1 MKKGYVD
8 GYVLPVKKSKLATYK
23 KMATAAGKT
32 WIKYGALQYF
42 ECAGDDMKIA
52 AKYKVLPFQ
61 KMAKAKPNETVI
73 FAFVVFKSKAHRDQV
88 NKKVMKNMTMTPEL
102 EKECKDL
109 FDMHKMAY
117 AGFKP
122 IVALEKRK

>member
-8 GYVLPVKKSKLATYK
+8 GYVLPVKKNKLATYK
-23 KMATAAGKT
+23 KMATMAGKT

-42 ECAGDDMKIA
+42 ECAGNDMSIA
-52 AKYKVLPFQ
+52 SKMKLLPFQ
-61 KMAKAKPNETVI
+61 KMAKAKPNETII
-73 FAFVVFKSKAHRDQV
+73 FAFVVFKSKAHRDRV
-88 NKKVMKNMTMTPEL
+88 NKKVMKNMTMTPDL

-122 IVALEKRK
+122 IVGLEKKK

>member
-23 KMATAAGKT
+23 KMATEAGKM
-32 WIKYGALQYF
+32 WIKHGALQYF
-42 ECAGDDMKIA
+42 ECAGDDMSIASKMKI
-52 AKYKVLPFQ
+52 LPFQ

-88 NKKVMKNMTMTPEL
+88 NKKVMAGMTMTSADQEA
-102 EKECKDL
+102 CKNL

>member
-8 GYVLPVKKSKLATYK
+8 GYVLPVPKKNLAKYK
-23 KMATAAGKT
+23 KMATEAGKM
-32 WIKYGALQYF
+32 WIKCGALQYF
-42 ECAGDDMKIA
+42 ECVGDDMKIA
-52 AKYKVLPFQ
+52 SKYKVLPFQ

-88 NKKVMKNMTMTPEL
+88 NKKVMAGMTMTPEDQ
-102 EKECKDL
+102 EACKNL
-109 FDMHKMAY
+109 FDMKKMAY

-122 IVALEKRK
+122 IVGLEKRK

>member
-1 MKKGYVD
+1 MKIKKGYVD
-8 GYVLPVKKSKLATYK
+8 GYVLTVKKSKLATYK
-23 KMATAAGKT
+23 KMATEAGKT

-52 AKYKVLPFQ
+52 SKMKLLPFQ
-61 KMAKAKPNETVI
+61 KMAKAKPNETII

-88 NKKVMKNMTMTPEL
+88 NKKVMKKMMMTPEDQ
-102 EKECKDL
+102 EACKDL

-117 AGFKP
+117 AGFKT
-122 IVALEKRK
+122 IVGLEK